1 MTDSNN
7 SVQISGNIGN
17 GYFILIGNN
26 VAELEKH
33 SLDLA
38 EAFDRIT
45 ENLTVV
51 QQVVMAKEVFS
62 KKESAFQKTPAPTGS
77 VAQPQASAPVQKAS
91 NVPAGPTPT
100 CQHGEMVW
108 FSRPKKDGTGQAEG
122 HNCPNPDRDA
132 QCPTK
137 WAPKKWGK

>member
-62 KKESAFQKTPAPTGS
+62 KKESAFQKAPASTGS
-77 VAQPQASAPVQKAS
+77 VAQPQASAPAQKAS
-91 NVPAGPTPT
+91 SAPAGPAPT
-100 CQHGEMVW
+100 CRHGEMLW
-108 FSRPKKDGTGQAEG
+108 KDFVSKAGNPVTG
-122 HNCPNPDRDA
+122 HFCTSTDRDDS
-132 QCPTK
+132 CPPK
-137 WAPKKWGK
+137 YPAKKWGK